1 MAKSVSIY
9 NLSLGQSEVKQHSFS
24 CCGASLFCFV
34 LFVKFKG
41 AMPKQEFVHLH
52 VHSHYS
58 ILDGLAKVDSLVEK
72 VKELKQKAVALTD
85 HGVMYGAVEFF
96 LKAKDAGIKPIVGSE
111 IYLAP
116 RSMTD
121 KTKEDTNPYHLVLL
135 AKNEEGYKNLMHLL
149 TQAHLKGYYYKP
161 RVDKPTLKKYAKGL
175 IALSACLQGEIP
187 RLILNGDESKL
198 KKVLSFYQEV
208 FGDDFYLEI
217 QHHPNIEEQDKVNRR
232 ILEMAKKLGIKVVA
246 TQDVHYLDLEDK
258 EAHEALLCIQTGRFL
273 DDKDRMSMAEDNY
286 HLASTEEMAE
296 AFKAIPEA
304 LRNTLEVAEK
314 IELEIKPSEKLLLP
328 DFPLPKGYTPEKYLR
343 ELALRGLRWRYGDW
357 SRQKAQKEASTEV
370 EVSKEIMDRLNYELS
385 VIEKT
390 GYASYF
396 LIVAD
401 FINFAKNKGIA
412 VGPGRGSA
420 AGSLVS
426 YLLGITDIDP
436 LKYGLIFERF
446 LNPERVSPPD
456 IDIDFADN
464 RRDEVIQ
471 YVRKKYGEDKVAQI
485 ATFGKMESRQ
495 VVRDVARVL
504 GLSYSDGDRI
514 AKAIPFG
521 TKLDE
526 ALEISPE
533 LKKMY
538 EEEDQV
544 KRVIDLAKRLEGVV
558 RQTGIHAAG
567 VVIAPEELPNFTPLQ
582 QAPKGEL
589 AITTQYSMYDL
600 EKLGL
605 VKMDFLGL
613 SNLSII
619 QQTLRVVRKTKE
631 KEIDVSNLPLDDKKT
646 YRLLSRGHTVGVFQ
660 LSSEGMRRYL
670 KQLKP
675 SQFEDLIAMVA
686 LYRPGPMEYIPQYI
700 AGKHGA
706 EVKYLHPKLEPILK
720 ETYGIA
726 VYQEQVLEIARQL
739 AGFSYGEAD
748 ILRRAVGKK
757 IKELLMEQKK
767 KLIAGM
773 LKNGIDKK
781 TAAKIWEFIQ
791 PFARYGFNKSH
802 AAGYAMIA
810 YITAYLKANYPS
822 EFMSALLTAD
832 QEDLDKVA
840 RDIAECERMG
850 IEVLPPDVNES
861 FVEFGVVKE
870 TGHIRFALAAIKNIG
885 ETPAEAIVE
894 ERKKNGP
901 YKSLEDFLKRLAPII
916 NKKILESLIKSG
928 ALDRFGDR
936 QVLLHNL
943 ERLLR
948 YANSFARRNQNG
960 QVDLFGLSKKPIL
973 TEKLELEPAEE
984 ASEAQKMSW
993 ERELLGIY
1001 LSLHPLDRYQK
1012 LLESLP
1018 YRIKDLSKMPEN
1030 KEVVAIGVVSEI
1042 QKVYT
1047 RSQELMLF
1055 VRLEDKTG
1063 SVEALVFPKVLE
1075 QFGDVFQMDGVIG
1088 VKGRLTFK
1096 ERGEKTTE
1104 PKIIVEKAKRA
1115 EDIKIKR
1122 NSNNSNNHQ
1131 PNALILRLTE
1141 FSRPLIESLKNII
1154 ASHEG
1159 NLPVYLVVR
1168 ENGIDKELRL
1178 KQGVNFSEQLLKEI
1192 QSLLGRENVSWR

>member
-1 MAKSVSIY
+1 MGK
-9 NLSLGQSEVKQHSFS
+9 LKD
-24 CCGASLFCFV
+24 
-34 LFVKFKG
+34 KD
-41 AMPKQEFVHLH
+41 FVHLH

-58 ILDGLAKVDSLVEK
+58 ILDGLAKIDDLVAK
-72 VKELKQKAVALTD
+72 VKELGQPAVALTD
-85 HGVMYGAVEFF
+85 HGVMYGAVEFYQ
-96 LKAKDAGIKPIVGSE
+96 KAKEAGVKPIIGSE
-111 IYLAP
+111 IYISP
-116 RSMTD
+116 RSMYD
-121 KTKEDTNPYHLVLL
+121 KTKEDLNPYHLVLL
-135 AKNEEGYKNLMHLL
+135 AKNEEGYRNLMHLL
-149 TQAHLKGYYYKP
+149 TKAHLEGHFYKP
-161 RVDKPTLKKYAKGL
+161 RVDRETLKKYASGL

-187 RLILNGDESKL
+187 RLILAKNEKKL
-198 KKVLSFYQEV
+198 IDALKFYREV
-208 FGDDFYLEI
+208 FGEDFYLEV
-217 QHHPNIEEQDKVNRR
+217 QWHPNIEEQERVNRE
-232 ILEMAKKLGIKVVA
+232 IYKLAKKYGIKLVA

-258 EAHEALLCIQTGRFL
+258 EAHEALLCIQTGSVL
-273 DDKDRMSMAEDNY
+273 SEKNRMSMAEDNY
-286 HLASTEEMAE
+286 HLASTKEMAE
-296 AFKAIPEA
+296 AFKEIPEA
-304 LRNTLEVAEK
+304 LKNTREIAEK
-314 IELEIKPSEKLLLP
+314 INFELKTSEKLLLP
-328 DFPLPKGYTPEKYLR
+328 KFPLPKGYSPDEYLR
-343 ELALRGLRWRYGDW
+343 ELALRGLRWRYGTL
-357 SRQKAQKEASTEV
+357 SREEAQAQKSEEFEV
-370 EVSKEIMDRLNYELS
+370 PKEIMDRLNYELK
-385 VIEKT
+385 VIRET

-401 FINFAKNKGIA
+401 FVNFAKNRGIA

-471 YVRKKYGEDKVAQI
+471 YVRQKYGEDKVAQI

-504 GLSYSDGDRI
+504 GLSYAEGDRI

-521 TKLDE
+521 TKLKD

-533 LKKMY
+533 LRKMY
-538 EEEDQV
+538 EEEENV
-544 KRVIDLAKRLEGVV
+544 RRVIELAKRLEGVV

-567 VVIAPEELPNFTPLQ
+567 VVIAPEPLPNFTPLQ
-582 QAPKGEL
+582 RAPKGEL

-613 SNLSII
+613 SNLTII
-619 QQTLRVVRKTKE
+619 QQTLRVVRKTRR
-631 KEIDVSNLPLDDKKT
+631 KEIDVSKIPLDDKKT
-646 YRLLSRGHTVGVFQ
+646 YQLISEGKTVGVFQ

-670 KQLKP
+670 KQLRP
-675 SQFEDLIAMVA
+675 SKFEDLIAIVA

-726 VYQEQVLEIARQL
+726 VYQEQILEIARQL

-757 IKELLMEQKK
+757 IKELLLEQKK
-767 KLIAGM
+767 KLFAGM

-781 TAAKIWEFIQ
+781 TAEKIWEFIQ

-810 YITAYLKANYPS
+810 YITAYLNANFPS

-850 IEVLPPDVNES
+850 VKVLPPDVNES

-870 TGHIRFALAAIKNIG
+870 TGDIRFALSAIKNIG
-885 ETPAEAIVE
+885 EVPAEAIVE

-901 YKSLEDFLKRLAPII
+901 YQSLEDFLKRLAPIL

-928 ALDRFGDR
+928 ALDRFEER
-936 QVLLHNL
+936 QKLWVNLDNLLKFASS
-943 ERLLR
+943 
-948 YANSFARRNQNG
+948 YAKKANSAQA
-960 QVDLFGLSKKPIL
+960 DLFGLAGQPIVV
-973 TEKLELEPAEE
+973 EKLKLEGAEPA
-984 ASEAQKMSW
+984 SETQKMAW
-993 ERELLGIY
+993 EREYLGIY
-1001 LSLHPLDRYQK
+1001 LSTHPLDRYEK
-1012 LLESLP
+1012 LLKALP
-1018 YRIKDLSKMPEN
+1018 YRIKDLPKMPEG
-1030 KEVVAIGVVSEI
+1030 KEVLAIGVISEI

-1047 RSQELMLF
+1047 RSRELMLF
-1055 VRLEDKTG
+1055 VRLEDKTS
-1063 SVEALVFPKVLE
+1063 SVELLVFPRVLQE
-1075 QFGDVFQMDGVIG
+1075 FGEVFAIDRVIG

-1096 ERGEKTTE
+1096 ERGERSTE
-1104 PKIIVEKAKRA
+1104 PKIIVEKAKPA
-1115 EDIKIKR
+1115 EEIKI
-1122 NSNNSNNHQ
+1122 NQNHSSPSFQ
-1131 PNALILRLTE
+1131 AVILCLPKV
-1141 FSRPLIESLKNII
+1141 SRSLLEPLKGLLRQNV
-1154 ASHEG
+1154 G
-1159 NLPVYLVVR
+1159 PTPVYLR
-1168 ENGIDKELRL
+1168 LNDNGAE
-1178 KQGVNFSEQLLKEI
+1178 KEI
-1192 QSLLGRENVSWR
+1192 RLRQGIKLSDKVLRELKTLLGEENVRFV

>member
-1 MAKSVSIY
+1 MAR
-9 NLSLGQSEVKQHSFS
+9 
-24 CCGASLFCFV
+24 
-34 LFVKFKG
+34 
-41 AMPKQEFVHLH
+41 PEFVHLH

-58 ILDGLAKVDSLVEK
+58 ILDGLGKIDSLVEK
-72 VKELKQKAVALTD
+72 AKKLKQKAVALTD

-96 LKAKDAGIKPIVGSE
+96 LKAKEAGIKPIIGSE
-111 IYLAP
+111 VYLAP
-116 RSMTD
+116 KSMED
-121 KTKEDTNPYHLVLL
+121 KSREDTNPYHLVLL

-149 TQAHLKGYYYKP
+149 TLAHLKGYYYKP
-161 RVDKPTLKKYAKGL
+161 RIDKKTLKKYAKGL

-187 RLILNGDESKL
+187 RLILSGAQDKL
-198 KKVLSFYQEV
+198 KKSLDFYQEV
-208 FGDDFYLEI
+208 FGKDFYLEI
-217 QHHPNIEEQDKVNRR
+217 QHHPNIEEQAKVNQE
-232 ILEMAKKLGIKVVA
+232 IVKIAKKLGIKVVA
-246 TQDVHYLDLEDK
+246 TQDAHYLDIEDK

-273 DDKDRMSMAEDNY
+273 SDKDRMSMAEDNF

-296 AFKAIPEA
+296 AFKEYPQV
-304 LRNTLEVAEK
+304 LKNTLEVAEK
-314 IELEIKPSEKLLLP
+314 IELEIKPSGKLLLP
-328 DFPLPKGYTPEKYLR
+328 KFPLPKGYTAEKYLR
-343 ELALRGLRWRYGDW
+343 ELALRGLRWRYGSW
-357 SRQKAQKEASTEV
+357 SREKAQASESNNF
-370 EVSKEIMDRLNYELS
+370 EVSKEVMDRLNYELS
-385 VIEKT
+385 IIEKT

-436 LKYGLIFERF
+436 LRYGLIFERF

-456 IDIDFADN
+456 IDIDFADD

-471 YVRKKYGEDKVAQI
+471 YVRHKYGEDKVAQI

-495 VVRDVARVL
+495 VVRDVARVM

-521 TKLDE
+521 SKLEE
-526 ALEISPE
+526 ALEVSPE

-538 EEEDQV
+538 ESEDQV
-544 KRVIDLAKRLEGVV
+544 QKVVDLAKRLEGVV

-582 QAPKGEL
+582 RAPKGDL
-589 AITTQYSMYDL
+589 SITTQYSMYDI

-619 QQTLRVVRKTKE
+619 QQALRVIAKTKDT
-631 KEIDVSNLPLDDKKT
+631 KIDISNLPLEDKKT
-646 YRLLSRGHTVGVFQ
+646 FKLLSQGYTVGVFQ

-686 LYRPGPMEYIPQYI
+686 LYRPGPIEFIPQYI

-706 EVKYLHPKLEPILK
+706 EVKYLHPKLESILQ

-739 AGFSYGEAD
+739 GGFTYGEAD

-757 IKELLMEQKK
+757 IKELLLEQKK
-767 KLIAGM
+767 KLISGM
-773 LKNGIDKK
+773 LKNGVNKGVAK
-781 TAAKIWEFIQ
+781 KIWEFIQ

-832 QEDLDKVA
+832 QEDLDKIA

-850 IEVLPPDVNES
+850 IKVLPPDVNES
-861 FVEFGVVKE
+861 FVEFGVVKD
-870 TGHIRFALAAIKNIG
+870 TGDIRFALAAIKNIG
-885 ETPAEAIVE
+885 ETPAEVIVE
-894 ERKKNGP
+894 ERKKNGA
-901 YKSLEDFLKRLAPII
+901 YKTLEDFLKRLSPII
-916 NKKILESLIKSG
+916 NKKILESLIKAG
-928 ALDRFGDR
+928 ALDSFAER
-936 QVLLHNL
+936 QLLLHNL
-943 ERLLR
+943 EKLLR
-948 YANSFARRNQNG
+948 YASSFARRNQSN
-960 QVDLFGLSKKPIL
+960 QTDLFGMSEKPIL
-973 TEKLELEPAEE
+973 KENLDLEPVEP
-984 ASEAQKMSW
+984 ASESQKMSW

-1001 LSLHPLDRYQK
+1001 LSLHPLDNHKK
-1012 LLESLP
+1012 LLKSLP
-1018 YRIKDLSKMPEN
+1018 YQIKDLAQMPEN
-1030 KEVVAIGVVSEI
+1030 KQVIAVGVITEI
-1042 QKVYT
+1042 QKIYT

-1055 VRLEDKTG
+1055 VRIEDKTA
-1063 SVEALVFPKVLE
+1063 SVEALVFPKVLQE
-1075 QFGDVFQMDGVIG
+1075 FGDVFQMDSVIG
-1088 VKGRLTFK
+1088 IKGRLTFK
-1096 ERGEKTTE
+1096 ERGERTTE

-1115 EDIKIKR
+1115 EHIQIKTNAKKLDTPQR
-1122 NSNNSNNHQ
+1122 Q
-1131 PNALILRLTE
+1131 ALILKLSHY
-1141 FSRPLIESLKNII
+1141 SRPLMESLKNII
-1154 ASHEG
+1154 TSQKG
-1159 NLPVYLVVR
+1159 DLPVYLVVR
-1168 ENGIDKELRL
+1168 ENGIDKEIRLR
-1178 KQGVNFSEQLLKEI
+1178 QGVNCSKKLLKEMR
-1192 QSLLGRENVSWR
+1192 SLLGKENVSWR